1 MRILNLM
8 LPVFLLAG
16 VASAQTASSLPD
28 APGVTVVSK
37 KWSKQ
42 LRPNAL
48 NDSQVSDHQKQL
60 EYEREMKDTLYEN
73 TVRAKA
79 GERPLRLPTPPGLSR
94 SEPDARRNRNRGQY
108 VYQVTIRNTGTKKI
122 RELKWEYVLFDPNTG
137 REVGSHE
144 FTNEESIS
152 PGKTKKMTGYSITS
166 PASVVDVTKSGEEA
180 PGQYSERVVIHR
192 IEYEDGSSWQRPSN

>member
-8 LPVFLLAG
+8 LTVFLLAG
-16 VASAQTASSLPD
+16 VASAQTPSSVPD
-28 APGVTVVSK
+28 APGVTVISN
-37 KWSKQ
+37 KWRKQ
-42 LRPNAL
+42 VRHSAL
-48 NDSQVSDHQKQL
+48 KDTQVSDHQKQL

-94 SEPDARRNRNRGQY
+94 SGPGEERYRNRGQY
-108 VYQVTIRNTGTKKI
+108 VYEVEIRNTGTKKI
-122 RELKWEYVLFDPNTG
+122 RELVWEYVLFDANTG
-137 REVGSHE
+137 RKVGSHN

-166 PASVVDVTKSGEEA
+166 PAGVVDVKKSGEEA
-180 PGQYSERVVIHR
+180 PGQYSERVVIHS
-192 IEYEDGSSWQRPSN
+192 IKYADGSSWQRSSN